1 MYILTPGFQGFTK
14 HSRSSELFGA
24 QNCNTFGH
32 FSSQFSGICISK
44 LLRMESASQPT
55 GGSWRLL
62 SLHFGSLRWSSET
75 RSFRAEVMALNRL
88 SHGSLTVFLSKQID
102 LSKSAIQRFRKTLAR
117 GSPSSMPRRLCV
129 SLSLRP

>member
-55 GGSWRLL
+55 IVQG
-62 SLHFGSLRWSSET
+62 
-75 RSFRAEVMALNRL
+75 AEKV
-88 SHGSLTVFLSKQID
+88 VF
-102 LSKSAIQRFRKTLAR
+102 AR
-117 GSPSSMPRRLCV
+117 GPSVRTAGIAVVWTFPNFC
-129 SLSLRP
+129 